1 MEKNEMIFKVAMTI
15 YPQIAQDCMVL
26 TKQHGSDIKAGGLDM
41 PHVAAE
47 NAICYAKAFVEQWE
61 SNGL

>member
-1 MEKNEMIFKVAMTI
+1 MEKKEMIFKVAMTI
-15 YPQIAQDCMVL
+15 YPQIAQGCMEL
-26 TKQHGSDIKAGGLDM
+26 TKQHGSDITAGGLDM